1 MAAACVP
8 LLPSLPPRLGRL
20 TLLGYASHSDLLLC
34 LIQAL
39 VQQQSAVSV
48 ARIARKEAA
57 SLDTMDVTAA
67 SSDGGGSATV
77 ACRRRALTAAAA
89 ATQAVTRRGRR
100 AG

>member
-1 MAAACVP
+1 MP
-8 LLPSLPPRLGRL
+8 QPRLGRL

-67 SSDGGGSATV
+67 VSDGGSATV
-77 ACRRRALTAAAA
+77 ACRSVLTAVAA

>member
-1 MAAACVP
+1 MP
-8 LLPSLPPRLGRL
+8 QPRLGCL

-67 SSDGGGSATV
+67 VSDGGSATV
-77 ACRRRALTAAAA
+77 ACRRVLTAAAA
-89 ATQAVTRRGRR
+89 ATQAVTRRGR
-100 AG
+100 

>member
-67 SSDGGGSATV
+67 VSDGGSATV